1 MNKIGIDLGGT
12 KIEGILVDETF
23 ETIERKRIPT
33 NQNDGYDSILQ
44 SIKNLILEL
53 THGSDEKFS
62 IGICTPGAL
71 SLNSGLI
78 KNSNTQCLI
87 GKDLRN
93 DLQNILDHDIL
104 IENDANCFALAEARL
119 GAGKNSNIVFGVIM
133 GTGVGGGII
142 IDGKI
147 HHGRTNIAGEWGH
160 HCLHDEGNGCYCGNR
175 GCVETYISG
184 PALEK
189 NWLQLSGITQ
199 SLPEIIQ
206 NITNPNFNNWKKTFL
221 NDFGEEFKILHQQLN
236 QPNQTLLPGRT
247 GFRCTTPDYLPMAGP
262 LIDEVAFDSD
272 FTAIRKNLARYPRQ
286 QAKFHSGLYLNIG
299 HGSRGLTSAPLCAEL
314 VASYICNENFP
325 MAKDHA
331 EALLPARFLI
341 REMVRNKR

>member
-33 NQNDGYDSILQ
+33 NQDDGYDSILQ

-53 THGSDEKFS
+53 THESDEKFS

-93 DLQNILDHDIL
+93 DLQNILHHDIL

-119 GAGKNSNIVFGVIM
+119 GAGKNSNLIFGVII

-160 HCLHDEGNGCYCGNR
+160 HCLHDEGNSCYCGNR

-189 NWLQLSGITQ
+189 NWSQLSNLNQ
-199 SLPEIIQ
+199 SLPEIIH
-206 NITNPNFNNWKKTFL
+206 NTDNPNFVNWKKTFL
-221 NDFGEEFKILHQQLN
+221 DNFGLSLANVIDILDPDMIILGGGVSNIDFL
-236 QPNQTLLPGRT
+236 
-247 GFRCTTPDYLPMAGP
+247 Y
-262 LIDEVAFDSD
+262 DEG
-272 FTAIRKNLARYPRQ
+272 KNLVYEKVFSDTIDTPIV
-286 QAKFHSGLYLNIG
+286 KNKLGD
-299 HGSRGLTSAPLCAEL
+299 SAGVFGAC
-314 VASYICNENFP
+314 
-325 MAKDHA
+325 
-331 EALLPARFLI
+331 LL
-341 REMVRNKR
+341 

>member
-53 THGSDEKFS
+53 THESDEKFS

-93 DLQNILDHDIL
+93 DLRNILDHDVS

-160 HCLHDEGNGCYCGNR
+160 HCLHDEGNSCYCGNR

-189 NWLQLSGITQ
+189 NWSQLSNLNQ

-206 NITNPNFNNWKKTFL
+206 NTDNPNFVNWKKTFL
-221 NDFGEEFKILHQQLN
+221 DNFGLSLANVIDILDPDMIILGGGVSNIDFL
-236 QPNQTLLPGRT
+236 
-247 GFRCTTPDYLPMAGP
+247 Y
-262 LIDEVAFDSD
+262 DEG
-272 FTAIRKNLARYPRQ
+272 KNLVYEKVFSDIIDTPIV
-286 QAKFHSGLYLNIG
+286 KNKLGD
-299 HGSRGLTSAPLCAEL
+299 SAGVFGAC
-314 VASYICNENFP
+314 
-325 MAKDHA
+325 
-331 EALLPARFLI
+331 LL
-341 REMVRNKR
+341 

>member
-23 ETIERKRIPT
+23 ETIEKKRIPT
-33 NQNDGYDSILQ
+33 NQDNGYDSILD

-53 THGSDEKFS
+53 TRESDEKFS

-93 DLQNILDHDIL
+93 DLQNILHHDVS

-160 HCLHDEGNGCYCGNR
+160 HCLHDEGNSCYCGNR

-189 NWLQLSGITQ
+189 NWSQLSNLNQ

-206 NITNPNFNNWKKTFL
+206 NTDNPNFVNWKKTFL
-221 NDFGEEFKILHQQLN
+221 DNFGLSLANVIDILDPDMIILGGGVSNIDFL
-236 QPNQTLLPGRT
+236 
-247 GFRCTTPDYLPMAGP
+247 Y
-262 LIDEVAFDSD
+262 DEG
-272 FTAIRKNLARYPRQ
+272 KNLVYEKVFSDTIDTPIV
-286 QAKFHSGLYLNIG
+286 KNNLGD
-299 HGSRGLTSAPLCAEL
+299 SAGVFGAC
-314 VASYICNENFP
+314 
-325 MAKDHA
+325 
-331 EALLPARFLI
+331 LL
-341 REMVRNKR
+341 

>member
-33 NQNDGYDSILQ
+33 NQDYGYDSILD

-53 THGSDEKFS
+53 TRESDEKFS

-93 DLQNILDHDIL
+93 DLRNILDHDVS

-160 HCLHDEGNGCYCGNR
+160 HCLHNEGNGCYCGNR

-189 NWLQLSGITQ
+189 NWSQLSSLNQ

-206 NITNPNFNNWKKTFL
+206 NTDNPNFVNWKKTFL
-221 NDFGEEFKILHQQLN
+221 DNFGLSLANVIDILDPDMIILGGGVSNIDFL
-236 QPNQTLLPGRT
+236 
-247 GFRCTTPDYLPMAGP
+247 Y
-262 LIDEVAFDSD
+262 DEG
-272 FTAIRKNLARYPRQ
+272 KNLVYEKVFSDIIDTPIV
-286 QAKFHSGLYLNIG
+286 KNKLGD
-299 HGSRGLTSAPLCAEL
+299 SAGVFGAC
-314 VASYICNENFP
+314 
-325 MAKDHA
+325 
-331 EALLPARFLI
+331 LL
-341 REMVRNKR
+341 

>member
-12 KIEGILVDETF
+12 KIEGVLVDETF

-33 NQNDGYDSILQ
+33 NQDDGYDSILQ

-53 THGSDEKFS
+53 AQESDRKAS

-71 SLNSGLI
+71 STDSGLI

-87 GKDLRN
+87 GHDLKN
-93 DLQNILDHDIL
+93 DLQHLLKQDIS
-104 IENDANCFALAEARL
+104 IENDANCFALAEATL
-119 GAGKNSNIVFGVIM
+119 GAGKNSNLIFGVIM

-160 HCLHDEGNGCYCGNR
+160 HCLHNDGNSCYCGNL

-189 NWLQLSGITQ
+189 NWFDLSGLNQ
-199 SLPEIIQ
+199 SLLEIMQ
-206 NITNPNFNNWKKTFL
+206 NSDNPHFQNWKKTFL
-221 NDFGEEFKILHQQLN
+221 DNFALSLSNVIDILDPDMIVLGGGLSNINFLYDEGKDAVYEKVFSDTVDTPIIKNEIGDSAGVFGAC
-236 QPNQTLLPGRT
+236 LL
-247 GFRCTTPDYLPMAGP
+247 
-262 LIDEVAFDSD
+262 
-272 FTAIRKNLARYPRQ
+272 
-286 QAKFHSGLYLNIG
+286 
-299 HGSRGLTSAPLCAEL
+299 
-314 VASYICNENFP
+314 
-325 MAKDHA
+325 
-331 EALLPARFLI
+331 
-341 REMVRNKR
+341 

>member
-33 NQNDGYDSILQ
+33 NQDDGYDSILQ

-53 THGSDEKFS
+53 TRESDEKFS

-93 DLQNILDHDIL
+93 DLQNILDHDVS

-160 HCLHDEGNGCYCGNR
+160 HCLHNEGNGCYCGNR

-189 NWLQLSGITQ
+189 NWSQLSSLNQ

-206 NITNPNFNNWKKTFL
+206 NTDNPNFVNWKKTFL
-221 NDFGEEFKILHQQLN
+221 DNFGLSLANVIDILDPDMIILGGGVSNIDFL
-236 QPNQTLLPGRT
+236 
-247 GFRCTTPDYLPMAGP
+247 Y
-262 LIDEVAFDSD
+262 DEG
-272 FTAIRKNLARYPRQ
+272 KNLVYEKVFSDIIDTPIV
-286 QAKFHSGLYLNIG
+286 KNKLGD
-299 HGSRGLTSAPLCAEL
+299 SAGVFGAC
-314 VASYICNENFP
+314 
-325 MAKDHA
+325 
-331 EALLPARFLI
+331 LL
-341 REMVRNKR
+341 